1 MNNRKENLKF
11 INRIIVWSCITK
23 WRRRIGANRVND
35 KCCQNLTK
43 QIALQWNE
51 SLESTLES
59 NFWIPLLKIKNR
71 KHSKKA
77 VEWENDFNC
86 SWQASASR
94 LSVIM
99 SLSTKVQIW
108 RMELRCFCL
117 SRCVKQLFNCMF
129 RSIRTDSR
137 HSKNIQSII
146 PCNCAVSHTSFISV
160 SIPNNDSNHKQFMNN
175 ETRTNPR
182 WIYTV
187 IVPISQ
193 INMNPNTNSFLYLI
207 LFFTIWV

>member
-1 MNNRKENLKF
+1 MLSKLDETNCTTVKRESRIYLRKQLLNTTIEDKESKTLKEGC
-11 INRIIVWSCITK
+11 RI
-23 WRRRIGANRVND
+23 
-35 KCCQNLTK
+35 
-43 QIALQWNE
+43 
-51 SLESTLES
+51 
-59 NFWIPLLKIKNR
+59 
-71 KHSKKA
+71 
-77 VEWENDFNC
+77 
-86 SWQASASR
+86 
-94 LSVIM
+94 SVIM

-175 ETRTNPR
+175 ETRTKPR
-182 WIYTV
+182 
-187 IVPISQ
+187 
-193 INMNPNTNSFLYLI
+193 
-207 LFFTIWV
+207 